1 MWFSV
6 VTVTLNPGNLLDRT
20 VESIMNQSC
29 PDWELVVQDGGSQDG
44 ALGRVPDDPRIRIV
58 EEPDEGIYDAMN
70 RALSKVRGD
79 YVLFLNAGDSLAD
92 HAVFADLMT
101 QAEEAGRPDLMFCDY
116 ENVSAKRV
124 MRLPHQLNSVGLF
137 RSVYCHQ
144 AVFFS
149 SGLFKELGG
158 YDTSYSIRA
167 DLDFFYRCHGRR
179 PAVRCAHLGR
189 RGVLYD
195 GGGYSSKSD
204 SRTLKEVEL
213 KRIRRQYLAKWKR
226 IGFSILQELSLVR
239 LRNWRFRRSLQAS

>member
-92 HAVFADLMT
+92 HAVFAET
-101 QAEEAGRPDLMFCDY
+101 
-116 ENVSAKRV
+116 
-124 MRLPHQLNSVGLF
+124 
-137 RSVYCHQ
+137 
-144 AVFFS
+144 FS
-149 SGLFKELGG
+149 
-158 YDTSYSIRA
+158 
-167 DLDFFYRCHGRR
+167 
-179 PAVRCAHLGR
+179 
-189 RGVLYD
+189 
-195 GGGYSSKSD
+195 
-204 SRTLKEVEL
+204 
-213 KRIRRQYLAKWKR
+213 
-226 IGFSILQELSLVR
+226 
-239 LRNWRFRRSLQAS
+239 